1 MNAQRSL
8 QGSALLVFFLILA
21 SCEFVRPTLNAPL
34 TKWDPAGGYRLIN
47 LAESEADNSDGLFVV
62 AAFSG
67 GGVRASTLAYGVL
80 QELARHEITWQGKNK
95 RLLDELDVIFAL
107 SGGSFPAA
115 YYTLYGD
122 RLFQDFEHRFLRND
136 WESELRSRIVWSPGN
151 WFRLWSPYFGR
162 AHILAELLDE
172 ALFDKKTYRDLTV
185 RRRRPLLALHATDM
199 TTLSRFEFTQG
210 TFDLLCSDLGQLPVA
225 LASAS
230 SSALP
235 LLLSPITLK
244 NYAGQCE
251 HEPVEFFERAKRE
264 GGIAAQVA
272 TEALSYLDAEKRPYV
287 HLVDGALAD
296 NMALRGIIE
305 AVGLVGGYEQLL
317 SLSGVKNIRKL
328 VVLAVN
334 AETAPDAYEYR
345 SDHVPIMSQAMR
357 SMIDVPIN
365 RYSFDTVMLMR
376 LALKEWQKELRDR
389 PRNPASPFASDATI
403 YFINASLSEVADP
416 VERLSLMKIPTT
428 LYLTGEQVDQLIRAA
443 SDLVVRDM
451 EFQRLMQ
458 DLQDRT
464 K

>member
-1 MNAQRSL
+1 L
-8 QGSALLVFFLILA
+8 
-21 SCEFVRPTLNAPL
+21 
-34 TKWDPAGGYRLIN
+34 
-47 LAESEADNSDGLFVV
+47 V

-80 QELARHEITWQGKNK
+80 WELARHEIAWQGRKK

-122 RLFQDFEHRFLRND
+122 RLFQDFEHRFLRKD
-136 WESELRSRIVWSPGN
+136 WESELRSRIFWSPSN
-151 WFRLWSPYFGR
+151 WLRLWSPYFGR

-172 ALFDKKTYRDLTV
+172 ALFDKKTYGDLTA
-185 RRRRPLLALHATDM
+185 RRRRPLLALHATDI

-225 LASAS
+225 LASAA

-244 NYAGQCE
+244 NYAGQCD
-251 HEPVEFFERAKRE
+251 HQPVEFFERAKRE

-272 TEALSYLDAEKRPYV
+272 NEALSYLDAEKRPYV

-317 SLSGVKNIRKL
+317 KLSGVKNIHKL

-334 AETAPDAYEYR
+334 AETTPDAVEYR

-365 RYSFDTVMLMR
+365 RYSFDTMMLMR

-389 PRNPASPFASDATI
+389 PRDPASPFASDAQI
-403 YFINASLSEVADP
+403 YFINASLGEVADP
-416 VERLSLMKIPTT
+416 DERLSLMKIPTT
-428 LYLTGEQVDQLIRAA
+428 LYLTDEQVNRLIRAA
-443 SDLVVRDM
+443 SNLILRDT
-451 EFQRLMQ
+451 EFQRLLE
-458 DLQDRT
+458 DLQDRAQ
-464 K
+464 

>member
-1 MNAQRSL
+1 MTVRNRLDA
-8 QGSALLVFFLILA
+8 SALLVFFLALS
-21 SCEFVRPTLNAPL
+21 SCEYVRPTLNAPL
-34 TKWDPAGGYRLIN
+34 KQSEPAGGYRLIN
-47 LAESEADNSDGLFVV
+47 LAPPEADNSDGLFLV

-80 QELARHEITWQGKNK
+80 RELARHEITWQGKKK

-115 YYTLYGD
+115 YYALYGD
-122 RLFQDFEHRFLRND
+122 RLFQDFEARFLRKD
-136 WESELRSRIVWSPGN
+136 WDSELRARILRSPSN

-172 ALFDKKTYRDLTV
+172 ALFDKKTYNDLAA
-185 RRRRPLLALHATDM
+185 RRQRPLLALHATDM

-210 TFDLLCSDLGQLPVA
+210 TFDLLCSDLGQLPIA
-225 LASAS
+225 WASAS

-235 LLLSPITLK
+235 LVLSPITLK
-244 NYAGQCE
+244 NYAGQCA
-251 HEPVEFFERAKRE
+251 HDHVALLERAKRE
-264 GGIAAQVA
+264 GGVGAQVA
-272 TEALSYLDAEKRPYV
+272 NEALSYMDVEKRPYV

-317 SLSGVKNIRKL
+317 RLSGVKNIHKL

-334 AETAPDAYEYR
+334 AETTPDALEYR
-345 SDHVPIMSQAMR
+345 SDQVPVMSQTVK
-357 SMIDVPIN
+357 SMIDAPIN

-376 LALKEWQKELRDR
+376 LALKEWQKELRDK
-389 PRNPASPFASDATI
+389 PRDPDSPFASDAQI
-403 YFINASLSEVADP
+403 YFINTSLGDVVDP
-416 VERLSLMKIPTT
+416 DERLSLMKIPTS
-428 LYLTGEQVDQLIRAA
+428 LYLTNDQVDRLVRVA
-443 SDLVVRDM
+443 SDLILRDA
-451 EFQRLMQ
+451 EFQRLMSDIQ
-458 DLQDRT
+458 E